1 MNAFY
6 CTFLRHLFAA
16 PSCTTFL
23 HYLLAAL
30 SCGTAAPPCGTFLRH
45 LLALPSCG
53 TVLRHHLAVPSCGT
67 FLRHL
72 RPARS
77 HHRRY
82 ITTRC
87 AMAVSSV
94 VDSPLCE
101 NDVQMIS
108 RYSRSITAAGFDNSG
123 CITTATL
130 NSAFVMRCG
139 RRRQLSRNK
148 ALKQKNE
155 APNMLRPPY

>member
-6 CTFLRHLFAA
+6 CTFLRYLFAA
-16 PSCTTFL
+16 PSCATFL
-23 HYLLAAL
+23 RHHLAVPFCGTFLRYLLAAL
-30 SCGTAAPPCGTFLRH
+30 SCGAVLRH
-45 LLALPSCG
+45 LLAAPSCG
-53 TVLRHHLAVPSCGT
+53 TI
-67 FLRHL
+67 LRHL
-72 RPARS
+72 RPARA

-82 ITTRC
+82 ITTRW

-101 NDVQMIS
+101 NDVQMIP

-139 RRRQLSRNK
+139 RRRQLLRNK

-155 APNMLRPPY
+155 APNMLRPP